1 MAKATPPKTPTVEQ
15 MAEAAQD
22 AFAAP
27 MANATEYLEQVRAM
41 AEDGM
46 SKTKDAVEKAR
57 AAYEDLQK
65 EAETSINTAQE
76 HSAKISLAAIDTMR
90 ASSES
95 TFKHLEKMVSI
106 KSVAELVELQTAF
119 VREQAEKAVDTAKTM
134 QDLYQKAGEEMAA
147 PAKAAAEK
155 AMSALKND

>member
-1 MAKATPPKTPTVEQ
+1 MAKAAPTKTPTVEQ

-27 MANATEYLEQVRAM
+27 MANAGEYLEQVRSM

-46 SKTKDAVEKAR
+46 MKTKDAVEKAR
-57 AAYEDLQK
+57 VAYEDLQK
-65 EAETSINTAQE
+65 DAEAGISTAQE

-90 ASSES
+90 SSSEA
-95 TFKHLEKMVSI
+95 TFKHLEKLVAI

-119 VREQAEKAVDTAKTM
+119 VREQAEKAVDSAKTM
-134 QDLYQKAGEEMAA
+134 QGLYQKAGEEMAA

-155 AMSALKND
+155 AMNALKNG